1 MLPMY
6 LSHVPPDSI
15 TARGMPRLSLLIS
28 DTLVLDTLVLD
39 MLALDM
45 LVLDTPLLPLLLVLY
60 TQAMLVFAP
69 TTLELK
75 FLAKRRGK
83 LRLRLT
89 LPLFTLVSDMLV
101 SDMLVLDMLVLD
113 MLPMLPQLSLLLPQ
127 LLLLLLPL
135 LLLLLP
141 QYTMLCLELLTCPTP
156 SMELPTLSSELSI
169 PAMSEFAQTTLENK
183 FHAKLVSFLFC
194 F

>member
-1 MLPMY
+1 ML
-6 LSHVPPDSI
+6 V
-15 TARGMPRLSLLIS
+15 
-28 DTLVLDTLVLD
+28 
-39 MLALDM
+39 LDM

-69 TTLELK
+69 ITLELK

-83 LRLRLT
+83 PRLRLT
-89 LPLFTLVSDMLV
+89 LPLSTLVSDMLV
-101 SDMLVLDMLVLD
+101 SDMLVLGMLVLDMLVLD

-127 LLLLLLPL
+127 LLLLPLPL

-183 FHAKLVSFLFC
+183 FHAKLVSFFVLFLGLRTVIWKLWRC
-194 F
+194 LI

>member
-101 SDMLVLDMLVLD
+101 LDMLVLD

-127 LLLLLLPL
+127 LLLLLLP
-135 LLLLLP
+135 
-141 QYTMLCLELLTCPTP
+141 QYIMLCLELLTCPTP

-183 FHAKLVSFLFC
+183 FHAKLVSFFVLFLGLRTVIWKL
-194 F
+194 

>member
-113 MLPMLPQLSLLLPQ
+113 MLPMLPQLSLLL
-127 LLLLLLPL
+127 LPL

-141 QYTMLCLELLTCPTP
+141 QYIMLCLELLTCPTP